1 MLAKRRAKLR
11 AEAGETM
18 EDEGGAG
25 LAHAYVVPL
34 TGQRISASLDRRFAD
49 SFSAHMKT
57 DGSFVE
63 LCLPRPAH

>member
-1 MLAKRRAKLR
+1 
-11 AEAGETM
+11 M